1 MSGDQ
6 HTAAAGTSTHPKGTN
21 ALTPQATLA
30 RFREYMVGPSR
41 FMTLLS
47 VFELG
52 VVDALRETPG
62 LTAAELGEKVGAK
75 ADALEQ
81 LLFLLVK
88 EGFVAQDETSGG
100 YRLDGLAEVAES
112 DLARALAYMNLIK
125 VTALRQLYYLTESAR
140 TGTVVGLKELYGAEG
155 TLYDAV
161 ADHQDL
167 NESWL
172 KLMNTVT
179 ANIDPWFFANID
191 VPAGA
196 RVLDVAGNTGLG
208 AIHTYRHKAS
218 DGLTV
223 TTFDLPDKEA
233 RALANFRA
241 EGLEEHLSFIGGNV
255 FDEIPKGF
263 DVVLIKHFLD
273 MFDKDNVLKILQ
285 GANASLEEGG
295 QIHILVPVYPED
307 ITQTDNYN
315 VDFFPAFFIG
325 AAMGQG
331 GPQKLSVYQ
340 SLLEQAGFKVTRAV
354 TKSAA
359 EIPPDVIP
367 VQAVLSATKVA

>member
-1 MSGDQ
+1 
-6 HTAAAGTSTHPKGTN
+6 
-21 ALTPQATLA
+21 
-30 RFREYMVGPSR
+30 MVGPSR

-52 VVDALRETPG
+52 VVDALREAPG

-140 TGTVVGLKELYGAEG
+140 TGSVVGLKELYSAEG

-167 NESWL
+167 NDSWL

-191 VPAGA
+191 VPAG
-196 RVLDVAGNTGLG
+196 
-208 AIHTYRHKAS
+208 
-218 DGLTV
+218 
-223 TTFDLPDKEA
+223 
-233 RALANFRA
+233 
-241 EGLEEHLSFIGGNV
+241 
-255 FDEIPKGF
+255 
-263 DVVLIKHFLD
+263 
-273 MFDKDNVLKILQ
+273 
-285 GANASLEEGG
+285 
-295 QIHILVPVYPED
+295 
-307 ITQTDNYN
+307 
-315 VDFFPAFFIG
+315 
-325 AAMGQG
+325 
-331 GPQKLSVYQ
+331 
-340 SLLEQAGFKVTRAV
+340 
-354 TKSAA
+354 
-359 EIPPDVIP
+359 
-367 VQAVLSATKVA
+367 

>member
-1 MSGDQ
+1 VSGDQ

-285 GANASLEEGG
+285 GANDSLEEGG

>member
-1 MSGDQ
+1 VSGDQ
-6 HTAAAGTSTHPKGTN
+6 HSAVAVPSTHPKGTN

-62 LTAAELGEKVGAK
+62 LTAAELGEKAGAK

-88 EGFVAQDETSGG
+88 EGFVAHDETTGG
-100 YRLDGLAEVAES
+100 YRLDGLAEVPES

-125 VTALRQLYYLTESAR
+125 VTALRQLYYLTESVR
-140 TGTVVGLKELYGAEG
+140 TGTVVGLKELYGSEG

-167 NESWL
+167 NDSWL

-223 TTFDLPDKEA
+223 TTFDLPDKEL

-273 MFDKDNVLKILQ
+273 MFDKDNVLRILQ
-285 GANASLEEGG
+285 GVNASLEDGG

-307 ITQTDNYN
+307 ITESDNYN

-331 GPQKLSVYQ
+331 GPQKLSVYR
-340 SLLEQAGFKVTRAV
+340 SLLEQAGFKVTQAV
-354 TKSAA
+354 TKDAA

-367 VQAVLSATKVA
+367 VQAILSATKVA